1 MRHIYQFFRLWA
13 GATRATFAS
22 ASMVPVVLGAAIASH
37 HGSFSPGLFF
47 TSATGVLALH
57 LGANLVN
64 DYYDFKSGADVIRT
78 NRTPF
83 YGGST
88 ILVGGILSPR
98 QVSRA
103 YTFLFALACAIG
115 AYLAVVRGPG
125 VIAFGLA
132 GLLGG
137 YFYTAP
143 PLHLS
148 YIGLG
153 ETTISMCFGP
163 LTVAGAYFVQTGAV
177 TPESLVASIPVA
189 LLVAAIVY
197 VNEFPDRG
205 ADGAAGKKTLVVRLP
220 LRTAIRCYYALV
232 LMPFVFLGAAIA
244 LGILPR
250 STALAYL
257 ALPLAPYAI
266 KHLCAAYAACQDPS
280 TLDPSSF
287 ATPHQVAASVATI
300 SLHLAV
306 GLLLSLGYLL

>member
-1 MRHIYQFFRLWA
+1 MKRIYQFFRLWA
-13 GATRATFAS
+13 SATRARFAS
-22 ASMVPVVLGAAIASH
+22 ASMAPVVLGTAIAH
-37 HGSFSPGLFF
+37 RYGLLDLGLFWL
-47 TSATGVLALH
+47 SATGVLALH

-78 NRTPF
+78 NRTAF

-115 AYLAVVRGPG
+115 VYLAVVRGPG

-148 YIGLG
+148 YVGLG

-163 LTVAGAYFVQTGAV
+163 LTVAGACFVQTGTA
-177 TPESLVASIPVA
+177 TPEPLVASIPVA
-189 LLVAAIVY
+189 LLVAAIVC
-197 VNEFPDRG
+197 VNEFPDRA
-205 ADGAAGKKTLVVRLP
+205 ADKAAGKEALVVRLP
-220 LRTAIRCYYALV
+220 LRTAIRCYCALV
-232 LMPFVFLGAAIA
+232 LAPFVFLGAAIA
-244 LGILPR
+244 LGLLPR
-250 STALAYL
+250 PTALAYL

-266 KHLCAAYAACQDPS
+266 KHLRAAYTACQDPA
-280 TLDPSSF
+280 TWDPSPF
-287 ATPHQVAASVATI
+287 VTPHQVAASVATI